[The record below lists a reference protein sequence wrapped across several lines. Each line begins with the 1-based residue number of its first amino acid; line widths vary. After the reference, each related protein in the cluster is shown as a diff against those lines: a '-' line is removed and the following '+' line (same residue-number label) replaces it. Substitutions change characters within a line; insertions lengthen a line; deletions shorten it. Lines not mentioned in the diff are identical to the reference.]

1 MKQDSPDLVVPS
13 RRLRSGTNS
22 DKATSPR
29 LRARRDLLAILAV
42 VFAACFVIVLDP
54 DRAFEWITSH
64 KEVQV
69 DEFLTAIV
77 VIGTG
82 FAVFSWRR
90 WNDLSRQVA
99 EYQRLQTELSAINRE
114 ASLMSETDD
123 LLQSC
128 ISSAEAYNVTIRY
141 FENQFPELHGAIFA
155 ITPAR
160 DTVEIATTWGQPTIS
175 DAHLA
180 LKDCW
185 ALRRGRTNLS
195 QTSDPR
201 LACAHI
207 GTAIPAWAICVPMM
221 AQGETLGVL
230 YLDTGTSA
238 LARLT
243 EAQERV
249 VKTLAEHLALAV
261 ANLNL
266 RETLR
271 TQSIRDPLTGLFNRR
286 YMEDSMEREFRRA
299 TRKQTSVAVLMLDVD
314 HFKRFND
321 SHGHEAGDA
330 VLREMAVLLR
340 GQLRAEDIACRFGG
354 EEFLIVLPDTT
365 LQAAADCAERLRRGT
380 AAVRVMHNGR
390 SLEPITLSV
399 GVASYPQHG
408 NTSESVLRAA
418 DEALYRAKQSGRDRV
433 VSATTAAAA
442 AGSK

>member
-1 MKQDSPDLVVPS
+1 MKRTSSDSAVP
-13 RRLRSGTNS
+13 RRLLRPRP
-22 DKATSPR
+22 DAEKIISPR
-29 LRARRDLLAILAV
+29 LRARRDMLIIIGIVLI
-42 VFAACFVIVLDP
+42 ACFIIVLDP
-54 DRAFEWITSH
+54 DRAFEWVTSH

-77 VIGTG
+77 VIGISFG
-82 FAVFSWRR
+82 VFSWRR
-90 WNDLSRQVA
+90 WTDLSRQVA
-99 EYQRLQTELSAINRE
+99 EYQRLQTELSAMNRE
-114 ASLMSETDD
+114 SSLMSETDD

-155 ITPAR
+155 ITPTR
-160 DTVEIATTWGQPTIS
+160 DAVEIAATWGQPTIS
-175 DAHLA
+175 EGNLA
-180 LKDCW
+180 VKDCW
-185 ALRRGRTNLS
+185 ALRRGRTNMS

-207 GTAIPAWAICVPMM
+207 GSAIPSWAMCVPMM
-221 AQGETLGVL
+221 AQGETLGML

-238 LARLT
+238 PAQLT
-243 EAQERV
+243 EAQERI

-266 RETLR
+266 RESLR

-299 TRKQTSVAVLMLDVD
+299 TRKHTSVAILMLDVD

-340 GQLRAEDIACRFGG
+340 GQLRAEDVACRYGG
-354 EEFLIVLPDTT
+354 EEFMIVLPDTT
-365 LQAAADCAERLRRGT
+365 LQAASDCAERLRRGT
-380 AAVRVMHNGR
+380 GAARVMHDGK
-390 SLEPITLSV
+390 SLEPITLSI

-418 DEALYRAKQSGRDRV
+418 DEALYQAKQSGRDRV
-433 VSATTAAAA
+433 ISATTAAAA
-442 AGSK
+442 AGGK